1 MTFHDWL
8 GWIFGWINWYLRT
21 MFWSDKVEVDNIRSW
36 HFIFIVFF
44 LSFPIGST
52 RYTSSVFGNSRNAG
66 WNMGFPQVFWFHF
79 NFEWKNAKLSAHVLF
94 SDQVR
99 WVNVFPTGHQGAS
112 EKDQNGAGLHQP
124 VIANWRKRANAFRG
138 SISAGLRS
146 AGLIHLEVPLVPI
159 ALRARHFTPAGLLG

>member
-1 MTFHDWL
+1 
-8 GWIFGWINWYLRT
+8 
-21 MFWSDKVEVDNIRSW
+21 MFWSDKIEVDNIRSW

-44 LSFPIGST
+44 LSPVEVPDKHIFCSEIAGMLDEIWVFRTCFDFMSILNGKHCQVFST
-52 RYTSSVFGNSRNAG
+52 RF
-66 WNMGFPQVFWFHF
+66 
-79 NFEWKNAKLSAHVLF
+79 F

-99 WVNVFPTGHQGAS
+99 WVNVFPIGHQGAS

-146 AGLIHLEVPLVPI
+146 AGLLHLEVLLVPI
-159 ALRARHFTPAGLLG
+159 ALLSRHFTPAGLLG